1 MSPDQDER
9 WIYHRNQPAPI
20 RAEILKRIWNGSAN
34 NFGPFT
40 HLRGCMGEDAFAHLF
55 RLPYPTVV
63 EPKRPEDCWG
73 DSGIDFRLRNRST
86 VDVKVTRDKYD
97 LKVRCNRGLLAERYV
112 FSLWDTDWP
121 RGEDAQ
127 LLGWLP
133 AEAVKKFPIE
143 DGYNSSK
150 YHRIC
155 YDEIRPISLLYN
167 LERATYLTLKSLK
180 GEIVE

>member
-55 RLPYPTVV
+55 RLPYPTIV
-63 EPKRPEDCWG
+63 EPKRPEDRWG

-143 DGYNSSK
+143 DGYNGSK

-155 YDEIRPISLLYN
+155 YDEIRPISLLYK